1 VAIEGLVLASTA
13 LSNGQAGSAAPRPY
27 FFGIDVGIGA
37 TGDDNFRPA
46 FGFLCLAI
54 LTLACLAVANLRRN
68 RTGLRWLAVRANERA
83 AAAAG
88 IDVTRAKLGAFAVS
102 SFLAGLCGVLM
113 AFSVTT
119 LSPTSFMVI
128 GSLVAVA
135 MTYLAGVSSVG
146 GALLAGVLAQSG
158 ILVTTINETSGSD
171 SSKSVFAISGLA
183 LIFAAIWVPEGITG
197 LVRSRF
203 TRSTPAPKSA
213 PDLAP
218 ADVLLSADGE
228 A

>member
-1 VAIEGLVLASTA
+1 
-13 LSNGQAGSAAPRPY
+13 
-27 FFGIDVGIGA
+27 
-37 TGDDNFRPA
+37 
-46 FGFLCLAI
+46 
-54 LTLACLAVANLRRN
+54 
-68 RTGLRWLAVRANERA
+68 VRANERA

>member
-1 VAIEGLVLASTA
+1 
-13 LSNGQAGSAAPRPY
+13 
-27 FFGIDVGIGA
+27 
-37 TGDDNFRPA
+37 
-46 FGFLCLAI
+46 
-54 LTLACLAVANLRRN
+54 
-68 RTGLRWLAVRANERA
+68 
-83 AAAAG
+83 
-88 IDVTRAKLGAFAVS
+88 
-102 SFLAGLCGVLM
+102 
-113 AFSVTT
+113 
-119 LSPTSFMVI
+119 MVI

-183 LIFAAIWVPEGITG
+183 LIIAAIWVPEGITG

-203 TRSTPAPKSA
+203 TRSTPAPT
-213 PDLAP
+213 LALNPTP
-218 ADVLLSADGE
+218 AAVLLSADGE